1 MRFFR
6 RPQPRVSVAQLL
18 ASAQSE
24 LARGVP
30 RQTIC
35 QGWLS
40 QDRCSLTPEERV
52 IYGQAERQ
60 LFAEMIARN
69 QRGAELEKCGKIPE
83 AIAEYEAN
91 VADRFLGA
99 QPYQRL
105 QALYLAQGDY
115 DKALR
120 TSRLHTSVLAAA
132 RQPSPTVWDDHE
144 DFDVDA
150 VALPLTAR
158 LRLADT

>member
-6 RPQPRVSVAQLL
+6 RPQPRVSVAQLM

-24 LARGVP
+24 FARGVP

-35 QGWLS
+35 QSWLN
-40 QDRCSLTPEERV
+40 QDRCSLTPEERE
-52 IYGQAERQ
+52 IYWQAERQ
-60 LFAEMIARN
+60 VFAEMIARN
-69 QRGAELEKCGKIPE
+69 QRGAELEKLGKIPE

-91 VADRFLGA
+91 VVDRFLGA

-105 QALYLAQGDY
+105 QALYLSLGDY
-115 DKALR
+115 DKALCV
-120 TSRLHTSVLAAA
+120 SRLHTSVLAAA
-132 RQPSPTVWDDHE
+132 RQPSPSTWDDND
-144 DFDVDA
+144 DFDGDA
-150 VALPLTAR
+150 VAPPLTAR